1 MSRRQSKIT
10 LYTKKQKNTNQIQKE
25 RQSME
30 NNPKVMQ
37 IFKLV
42 DKDFEA
48 AIIIMHNITKK
59 NT

>member
-1 MSRRQSKIT
+1 
-10 LYTKKQKNTNQIQKE
+10 
-25 RQSME
+25 ME

-37 IFKLV
+37 MFKLV

-48 AIIIMHNITKK
+48 TIIIMHNITKK